1 MEAGKTY
8 RKPKEFILNTIY
20 DIIELQN
27 GEIILTDVI
36 HGRIHYHLTMY
47 GYVWEL
53 LYTVTSLGEQESEVT
68 LKVLGERRD
77 KEKEL
82 RRGFAL
88 LDSMIEGGSEI
99 TIRSGDAD
107 KDKKSRA
114 SPRPGIKRSTGNNKI
129 VK

>member
-8 RKPKEFILNTIY
+8 GKSKDYIINTIY

-27 GEIILTDVI
+27 GEIILTDVV
-36 HGRIHYHLTMY
+36 HGRVHYHLTMY

-68 LKVLGERRD
+68 LKVSGERRD

-88 LDSMIEGGSEI
+88 LDSMIEGGAEV
-99 TIRSGDAD
+99 TIRSGGAD
-107 KDKKSRA
+107 KDKNSGR
-114 SPRPGIKRSTGNNKI
+114 SPRPGKTGVSEIMNK
-129 VK
+129 

>member
-1 MEAGKTY
+1 MEAGKKY
-8 RKPKEFILNTIY
+8 GKSKDFIINTIY

-27 GEIILTDVI
+27 GEIILTDVV

-47 GYVWEL
+47 GYQWEL
-53 LYTVTSLGEQESEVT
+53 LYTVTRLGEQECDVT

-88 LDSMIEGGSEI
+88 LDSMIEGGAEV
-99 TIRSGDAD
+99 TIRSLDAN
-107 KDKKSRA
+107 KDAKSRRF
-114 SPRPGIKRSTGNNKI
+114 PRPGKTGVPEIMK
-129 VK
+129 K

>member
-1 MEAGKTY
+1 MVMEAGKTY
-8 RKPKEFILNTIY
+8 EKSKDFILNTIY

-27 GEIILTDVI
+27 GEIILTDVV
-36 HGRIHYHLTMY
+36 HGRVHYHLTMY

-77 KEKEL
+77 KEKEV

-88 LDSMIEGGSEI
+88 LDSMIGGGAEV
-99 TIRSGDAD
+99 TIRSRDAD
-107 KDKKSRA
+107 KDNKSRRT
-114 SPRPGIKRSTGNNKI
+114 PRPGKNLVTGK
-129 VK
+129 

>member
-8 RKPKEFILNTIY
+8 GKPKDYILNTIY

-36 HGRIHYHLTMY
+36 HGRVHYHLTMY

-53 LYTVTSLGEQESEVT
+53 LYTVTSLGEHECDVT

-88 LDSMIEGGSEI
+88 LDSMIEGGPEV
-99 TIRSGDAD
+99 TIRSRDTD
-107 KDKKSRA
+107 KDNKIRR
-114 SPRPGIKRSTGNNKI
+114 SPRPGRTGVPEIK

>member
-8 RKPKEFILNTIY
+8 GKPKEVILNTIY

-27 GEIILTDVI
+27 GEIILTDVV
-36 HGRIHYHLTMY
+36 HGRVHYHLTMY

-53 LYTVTSLGEQESEVT
+53 LYTVTSLGEQECEVT

-88 LDSMIEGGSEI
+88 LDSMIEGGADV
-99 TIRSGDAD
+99 TIRSCDED
-107 KDKKSRA
+107 KDTIYRR
-114 SPRPGIKRSTGNNKI
+114 SPRPGKTGVPELIKK
-129 VK
+129 